1 MKLPVNKLFVS
12 IIAAVAFAAAV
23 HAQAP
28 ARLDANTA
36 TAAQLD
42 AVPEVTDVQ
51 LKTITSK
58 RPFAGT
64 AAFDAAV
71 GAGLSA
77 EQKTALYA
85 KVFVPIDLNKATREE
100 IMLIPGMTRR
110 MAHEFEEYRPYTSLE
125 QFDKEIGK
133 YVKPDE
139 VARLR
144 SYVVLK

>member
-1 MKLPVNKLFVS
+1 MQSMRTFLFS
-12 IIAAVAFAAAV
+12 ALAGLALAAAA
-23 HAQAP
+23 HAQTP

-42 AVPEVTDVQ
+42 SVTELTPAQ
-51 LKTITSK
+51 KTAITTK
-58 RPFAGT
+58 RPFGGT

-71 GAGLSA
+71 GGGLTT

-110 MAHEFEEYRPYTSLE
+110 MAHEFEEYRPYTSLD
-125 QFDKEIGK
+125 QFNKEIGK
-133 YVKPDE
+133 YVDQNE

>member
-1 MKLPVNKLFVS
+1 MRKIIVS
-12 IIAAVAFAAAV
+12 AFAALALAATA

-42 AVPEVTDVQ
+42 TVTELTPAQ
-51 LKTITSK
+51 KQTIASK

-64 AAFDAAV
+64 AAFDATV
-71 GAGLSA
+71 GAGLST
-77 EQKTALYA
+77 EQKTALYS

-110 MAHEFEEYRPYTSLE
+110 MAHEFEEYRPYTSLA

-133 YVKPDE
+133 YVDANE

>member
-1 MKLPVNKLFVS
+1 MRKSIVS
-12 IIAAVAFAAAV
+12 AFAALALAAAA

-42 AVPEVTDVQ
+42 TVTELTPAQ
-51 LKTITSK
+51 KQTIASK

-64 AAFDAAV
+64 AAFDTAV

-77 EQKTALYA
+77 EQKTALYS
-85 KVFVPIDLNKATREE
+85 KVFVPVDLNKATREE

-110 MAHEFEEYRPYTSLE
+110 MAHEFEEYRPYTSLA

-133 YVKPDE
+133 YVDANE

>member
-1 MKLPVNKLFVS
+1 MRKILVS
-12 IIAAVAFAAAV
+12 AVAALALAAGA

-28 ARLDANTA
+28 ARLDANSA
-36 TAAQLD
+36 TKVELD
-42 AVPEVTDVQ
+42 AVPELSDSQ
-51 LKTITSK
+51 LQTIMTK

-64 AAFDAAV
+64 AAYDAAV
-71 GAGLSA
+71 GVGLTA

-100 IMLIPGMTRR
+100 IMLVPGMTRR
-110 MAHEFEEYRPYTSLE
+110 MAHEFEEYRPYTSLD
-125 QFDKEIGK
+125 QFNKEIGK
-133 YVKPDE
+133 YVDAAE

>member
-1 MKLPVNKLFVS
+1 MKRLIVPVL
-12 IIAAVAFAAAV
+12 AAMAFGLAA
-23 HAQAP
+23 HAQAPAP

-36 TAAQLD
+36 SAAQLD
-42 AVPEVTDVQ
+42 TVSELTAAQ
-51 LKTITSK
+51 KQTIASK

-64 AAFDAAV
+64 AAYDAAV

-110 MAHEFEEYRPYTSLE
+110 MVREFEEYRPYASLD
-125 QFDKEIGK
+125 QFNKEIGK
-133 YVKPDE
+133 YVDANE

>member
-1 MKLPVNKLFVS
+1 MNRLIVS
-12 IIAAVAFAAAV
+12 ALAAAV
-23 HAQAP
+23 LASTAYAQAP
-28 ARLDANTA
+28 SRLDANTA
-36 TAAQLD
+36 TAAQLG
-42 AVPEVTDVQ
+42 AVEGVTPAQVQ
-51 LKTITSK
+51 MITSK

-77 EQKTALYA
+77 EQKTTLYA
-85 KVFVPIDLNKATREE
+85 RVFVPIDLNKASREE

-110 MAHEFEEYRPYTSLE
+110 MAHEFEEYRPYTSLD
-125 QFDKEIGK
+125 QFNKEIGK
-133 YVKPDE
+133 YVDASE

>member
-1 MKLPVNKLFVS
+1 MRKFIVS
-12 IIAAVAFAAAV
+12 AFAAVALAAAA

-28 ARLDANTA
+28 VRLDANTA

-42 AVPEVTDVQ
+42 TVSELTATQ
-51 LKTITSK
+51 KQTIAAK

-110 MAHEFEEYRPYTSLE
+110 MAHEFEEYRPYSSLA

-133 YVKPDE
+133 YVDAAE

-144 SYVVLK
+144 SYVALK

>member
-1 MKLPVNKLFVS
+1 MRKIFVS
-12 IIAAVAFAAAV
+12 ALAALALAGMA
-23 HAQAP
+23 HGQTP

-36 TAAQLD
+36 TAAELAAAKDIPAATAQ
-42 AVPEVTDVQ
+42 
-51 LKTITSK
+51 TIASK
-58 RPFAGT
+58 RPFATT

-77 EQKTALYA
+77 EQKTALYS

-110 MAHEFEEYRPYTSLE
+110 MAHEFEEYRPYTSLA
-125 QFDKEIGK
+125 QFDKEIGT
-133 YVKPDE
+133 YVDANE

>member
-1 MKLPVNKLFVS
+1 MFLFS
-12 IIAAVAFAAAV
+12 ALAALALGGVA

-28 ARLDANTA
+28 TRLDANTA

-42 AVPEVTDVQ
+42 TVSELTAAQKQAIAT
-51 LKTITSK
+51 K

-71 GAGLSA
+71 GAGLTA
-77 EQKTALYA
+77 EQKSTLYA

-100 IMLIPGMTRR
+100 ILLIPGMTPR
-110 MAHEFEEYRPYTSLE
+110 MVREFFEYRPYSSLE
-125 QFDKEIGK
+125 QFDKEMGK
-133 YVKPDE
+133 YVSAEE

>member
-1 MKLPVNKLFVS
+1 MKKFIV
-12 IIAAVAFAAAV
+12 AVFAAAALAAT
-23 HAQAP
+23 AQAQTP

-36 TAAQLD
+36 SAAQLD
-42 AVPEVTDVQ
+42 TVSELTAAQ
-51 LKTITSK
+51 KATIASK

-85 KVFVPIDLNKATREE
+85 KVFVPIDLNKASREE

-110 MAHEFEEYRPYTSLE
+110 MAHEFEEYRPYTSLD
-125 QFDKEIGK
+125 QFNKEIGK
-133 YVKPDE
+133 YVDQTE

>member
-1 MKLPVNKLFVS
+1 MKMF
-12 IIAAVAFAAAV
+12 AFAAAALAV
-23 HAQAP
+23 AGTAQAQAP
-28 ARLDANTA
+28 VRLDANSA
-36 TAAQLD
+36 TAAELA
-42 AVPEVTDVQ
+42 AVKELMPASAQ
-51 LKTITSK
+51 TIVAK
-58 RPFAGT
+58 RPFAGA

-77 EQKTALYA
+77 EQKTALYS

-110 MAHEFEEYRPYTSLE
+110 MAHEFEEYRPYTSLA

-133 YVKPDE
+133 YVDAAE

>member
-1 MKLPVNKLFVS
+1 MKTFLVS
-12 IIAAVAFAAAV
+12 ALAAFALVAAA
-23 HAQAP
+23 HAQTP

-42 AVPEVTDVQ
+42 TVSELTAAQ
-51 LKTITSK
+51 KTAITTK

-71 GAGLSA
+71 GAGLTP
-77 EQKTALYA
+77 EQKTSLYA
-85 KVFVPIDLNKATREE
+85 KVFVPIDLNKASREE

-110 MAHEFEEYRPYTSLE
+110 MAHEFEEYRPYASLD

-133 YVKPDE
+133 YVDQNE